1 MKKYKKLEE
10 LKVKFNVCHL
20 RLGGG
25 GGAPPQSPSFPQKKK
40 KKLKLIV
47 KNEFNYLINILT

>member
-25 GGAPPQSPSFPQKKK
+25 GEPLPNPQVFPKKKK
-40 KKLKLIV
+40 KKLKL
-47 KNEFNYLINILT
+47 KFYL